1 MLVRFTENDQEPRCE
16 YCDSTDLIRLI
27 SRPGIVRTRITD
39 DSGKLNSV
47 EPRKAVEHMSRMYD
61 KSGVDPGQGFR
72 EVAKRATAGDSPHEL
87 KEAIEEVRKKDAAD
101 SHSISG
107 SG

>member
-1 MLVRFTENDQEPRCE
+1 MLVRSTENAQEPRCE
-16 YCDSTDLIRLI
+16 FCDSTDLIRLI
-27 SRPGIVRTRITD
+27 SRPGIVRTRTTD

-72 EVAKRATAGDSPHEL
+72 EVAKRAAVGDSPHEL

-101 SHSISG
+101 SHSVSDPG
-107 SG
+107 

>member
-1 MLVRFTENDQEPRCE
+1 
-16 YCDSTDLIRLI
+16 
-27 SRPGIVRTRITD
+27 
-39 DSGKLNSV
+39 
-47 EPRKAVEHMSRMYD
+47 MSRMYD

-72 EVAKRATAGDSPHEL
+72 EVAKRAAAGDSPHEL
-87 KEAIEEVRKKDAAD
+87 KEVIEEVRKKDAAD